1 MNKLSGNPLA
11 NLAALGL
18 GGLTGT
24 GGGGSMN
31 ASGTFRFIDI
41 LAAPALKR
49 RKLNIYI
56 NPLIIFRDV
65 KGINN
70 LFSNG
75 KQIHLDYARWI
86 FESENN
92 KILNKNILLV
102 DDDLRNLQIANKN
115 GHCTFQVTSST
126 QLKDFLNYLKN
137 LKF

>member
-1 MNKLSGNPLA
+1 MNESIFFKSTDKVNKIVIKGNTKEFVEA
-11 NLAALGL
+11 
-18 GGLTGT
+18 
-24 GGGGSMN
+24 
-31 ASGTFRFIDI
+31 
-41 LAAPALKR
+41 
-49 RKLNIYI
+49 Y
-56 NPLIIFRDV
+56 
-65 KGINN
+65 GINN